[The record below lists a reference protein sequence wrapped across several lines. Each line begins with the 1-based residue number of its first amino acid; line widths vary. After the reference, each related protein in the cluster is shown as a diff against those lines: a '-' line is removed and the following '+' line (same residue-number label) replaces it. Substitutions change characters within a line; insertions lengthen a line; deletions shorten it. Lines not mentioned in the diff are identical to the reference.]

1 MQISKAY
8 CQISHPEGGLLL
20 LVNEWRFK
28 EHLENEGLEGVN
40 DIKLMSCQTLQES
53 HPTKLLLYKGGTQHQ
68 QKLLL

>member
-28 EHLENEGLEGVN
+28 EHLENEGLEDVN
-40 DIKLMSCQTLQES
+40 DIKLMICVVCSES
-53 HPTKLLLYKGGTQHQ
+53 IKS
-68 QKLLL
+68 